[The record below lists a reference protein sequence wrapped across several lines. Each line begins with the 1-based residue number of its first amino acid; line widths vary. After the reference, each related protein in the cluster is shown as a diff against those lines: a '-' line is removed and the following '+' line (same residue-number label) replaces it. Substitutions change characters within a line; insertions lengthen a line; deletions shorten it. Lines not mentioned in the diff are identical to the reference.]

1 MVGEVPLPLL
11 LPTTIDGPPAH
22 PSTTSSLYP
31 LPAHSA
37 TCPFTPPPTPTQPSA
52 HQFTYLPT
60 LQRFILTSTF
70 LPTQAPV
77 HLLTHLF
84 TQPNIHLSICLHT
97 HQSHSSIQPATCLL
111 IN

>member
-11 LPTTIDGPPAH
+11 LPTIIDGPPAH
-22 PSTTSSLYP
+22 PSTPSSLYP

-37 TCPFTPPPTPTQPSA
+37 TCPFTPPPTPTQPPA

-60 LQRFILTSTF
+60 LQCFILTSAF

-84 TQPNIHLSICLHT
+84 TQSNIHLSICLPT
-97 HQSHSSIQPATCLL
+97 HQSHSSIRLATYLL